1 MQRLD
6 MHQQRLVAQVVPLCI
21 AGTAHEVR
29 VVAGCADKPD
39 YFLSELNRSARDSF
53 FRGKIRLFNMRQ
65 PIALHLM
72 AQPII
77 SVSSTNTTHHQAGQR
92 PTGLPTLAA
101 GCKRVMASQIGVRN
115 KNQ

>member
-1 MQRLD
+1 MPTARATRLGMQRLD

-53 FRGKIRLFNMRQ
+53 FRGKVRL
-65 PIALHLM
+65 
-72 AQPII
+72 
-77 SVSSTNTTHHQAGQR
+77 
-92 PTGLPTLAA
+92 TGT
-101 GCKRVMASQIGVRN
+101 SES
-115 KNQ
+115 